1 MFKSKK
7 KQEKKKVV
15 GKPKAKLEFVKV
27 EKELMHKTHL
37 HGEIHS
43 DLYDGREPKITEKP
57 ELVKI
62 RYIGSNSLPYKYL
75 DGTIFYPIGEVDPAV
90 AEALLKNPQ
99 RWEKV
104 DY

>member
-1 MFKSKK
+1 MFKTIKK

-15 GKPKAKLEFVKV
+15 KNPKAKLEFVKV

-37 HGEIHS
+37 HGEIYS
-43 DLYDGREPKITEKP
+43 DLYDGKEPKP

-62 RYIGSNSLPYKYL
+62 KYIGSNPLPYKYL

-90 AEALLKNPQ
+90 AEALLKNPR
-99 RWEKV
+99 RWKKV
-104 DY
+104 D

>member
-7 KQEKKKVV
+7 KQEKKKAVE
-15 GKPKAKLEFVKV
+15 KPKVKLKFVKV
-27 EKELMHKTHL
+27 EYDAKELKIV
-37 HGEIHS
+37 EI
-43 DLYDGREPKITEKP
+43 PKEKP

-62 RYIGSNSLPYKYL
+62 RYIGPNPLPYKYL
-75 DGTIFYPIGEVDPAV
+75 DGTMFYPIGEVDPTV
-90 AEALLKNPQ
+90 AESLLKNPR